1 MKSDQ
6 LINKD
11 VLVSSYDYNLP
22 ENLIARYP
30 VTPRDSAKLLVYNRK
45 TDKITHTVFRNIL
58 DFVGESHFIF
68 NNTKVIKARIF
79 GTKETGGKVELLLNR
94 PYKDGYLV
102 YIRGKV
108 KVGTKLFFDKGLMAE
123 VVELLDDGSRV
134 VKFKVKSEKCK
145 TEKEIDFLQLVK
157 ILEEIGHVPLP
168 PYIKREDEK
177 IDEKEYQTVFARKVG
192 AVAAPTAS
200 LHFTDE
206 LLNKID
212 KKSYL
217 TLHVGAGTFK
227 PVDVE
232 DIREHKMHSE
242 FFEIPEDTARVL
254 DGSEEIVAVGTT
266 VTRTVEYYARTGK
279 LSGECDLF
287 LNPLNPP
294 IRVNH
299 LLTNFH
305 LPKSTL
311 IMLVAAFI
319 GRKKTLELYEEAI
332 KNEYR
337 FYSYGDAMLII

>member
-1 MKSDQ
+1 MNDF
-6 LINKD
+6 
-11 VLVSSYDYNLP
+11 LVSAYDYNLP
-22 ENLIARYP
+22 EELIAKYP
-30 VTPRDSAKLLVYNRK
+30 STPRDLAKLLVYDRK
-45 TDKITHTVFRNIL
+45 KDKIIHTVFRNIL
-58 DFVGESHFIF
+58 DFVPNSAFIF

-79 GTKETGGKVELLLNR
+79 GKKETGGKIELLLNR

-108 KVGTKLFFDKGLMAE
+108 KVGTKLFFDKGLVAE
-123 VVELLDDGSRV
+123 VKELLEDGSRV
-134 VKFKVKSEKCK
+134 VEFKLKMNNGEWK
-145 TEKEIDFLQLVK
+145 ILDFLELVN
-157 ILEEIGHVPLP
+157 ILEKIGHVPLP
-168 PYIKREDEK
+168 PYIKRNDEK
-177 IDEKEYQTVFARKVG
+177 SDETEYQSIFAKKEG

-206 LLNKID
+206 LVDKI
-212 KKSYL
+212 KEKYFL

-227 PVDVE
+227 PVEVE

-242 FFEIPEDTARVL
+242 FYEIPENTAKL
-254 DGSEEIVAVGTT
+254 LNSNKEIVAVGTT
-266 VTRTVEYYARTGK
+266 VTRTIEYYARTKK

-287 LNPLNPP
+287 LHPQNPP

-311 IMLVAAFI
+311 IMLVASFI
-319 GRKKTLELYEEAI
+319 GRGKTLEIYKEAI
-332 KNEYR
+332 KKKYR